1 MRVEPRGVRG
11 KAARDALDL
20 LAAQVAAQGEG
31 EDEAEA
37 EALVWASA
45 RVS

>member
-31 EDEAEA
+31 EASGSA
-37 EALVWASA
+37 EALVWARA

>member
-1 MRVEPRGVRG
+1 MRVELRGVRG

-31 EDEAEA
+31 EASGSA
-37 EALVWASA
+37 EALVRASA
-45 RVS
+45 KVS